1 MNVLHPKVLRALATQ
16 HDTSRTAVTLKMNK
30 MSTVMRTI
38 ICNSLQSFW
47 DMADNQFLEG
57 LDVHCVFPVNDAIRD
72 FILAYQQQYKIRS
85 VSFTNAFTQN

>member
-1 MNVLHPKVLRALATQ
+1 
-16 HDTSRTAVTLKMNK
+16 
-30 MSTVMRTI
+30 MRTI

-57 LDVHCVFPVNDAIRD
+57 LDVHCVFPANDAIRD

-85 VSFTNAFTQN
+85 VSFTNAFAKHA

>member
-1 MNVLHPKVLRALATQ
+1 MK
-16 HDTSRTAVTLKMNK
+16 
-30 MSTVMRTI
+30 TI

-57 LDVHCVFPVNDAIRD
+57 LDVHCVFPVNNTTQD

-85 VSFTNAFTQN
+85 VSFTNAFVKHA